1 MSIQLNNNEL
11 NKVYLYLEN
20 QRLKI
25 NLSNVVS
32 VNNLLVRDLVKLVL
46 KKFQINS
53 NEINYGLFE
62 FSNGVEKLCNEKDEI
77 IKFEKLFIKQSRQ
90 LDVSN
95 RYVIRKKN
103 FVENHYQSQILTRKQ
118 LFKIDLYF
126 RRNNR
131 SLKTSSNGS
140 AVKNTRQVVKD
151 IAAKN
156 KPRSSLSIKRQVV
169 QHYQVKVMKKI
180 KIGNNEIVA
189 SKMQSFELKYIE
201 SQS

>member
-25 NLSNVVS
+25 NLSNVVNVS
-32 VNNLLVRDLVKLVL
+32 NLLVRDLVKLVL

-156 KPRSSLSIKRQVV
+156 KSRSSLSIKRQVV